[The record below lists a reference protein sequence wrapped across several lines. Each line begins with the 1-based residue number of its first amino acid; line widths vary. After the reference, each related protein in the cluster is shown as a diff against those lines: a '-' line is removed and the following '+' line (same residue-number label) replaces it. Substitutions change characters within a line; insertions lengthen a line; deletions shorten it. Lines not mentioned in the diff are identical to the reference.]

1 MKNQRCGG
9 RHRPGPG
16 TLAVLG
22 GLLALSASAAFPQ
35 PATAYDFSKL
45 RRERLGRGVVAFR
58 SGEREAVVTWRYRMQ
73 DPTNLA
79 FNVYRDGRRLT
90 ARPVTGATFYRDAS
104 FDPSKG
110 GLYSVRPV
118 LGSWESKHPARGWQV
133 PPSAPIGYIPLK
145 VAPPPPWR
153 NPDEPEHEPYP
164 YLANDCS
171 IGDLDGDGEFELVV
185 KWSALGRDN
194 AQFGRTAPVF
204 YDGYDLCT
212 QRRLWRL
219 TPGKNVRSGQHY
231 DAFMAF
237 DLDGDGIAEIAM
249 RTSDGA
255 VDGRGKVI
263 GDAQADHVDADG
275 QVRTA
280 PEFLTVFS
288 GSDGRVLANIPY
300 DPAFGDSSKWS
311 NVKRDSH
318 NRGFRFLSCVAYLDG
333 VHPSLVMCRGY
344 YDRSVLTA
352 WDWDGR
358 KLTRR
363 WQFDSWQ
370 EPWKSQGYS
379 GQGNHNLRVGDV
391 DFDGRDE
398 IIYGQMAV
406 DDDGRGLYTTRL
418 GHGDAINLI
427 QLSPNHRGL
436 QVWTCLESGEHGLCL
451 REAGTGK
458 VLKRVTSFR
467 DTPRALAGD
476 IDPEFPGT
484 EFWGPVHEG
493 LYTADLESRGRRH
506 KDAWPGQSFLVWW
519 TGDMTR
525 SWLAGNRIGG
535 YSAAKGRRSLIR
547 ELEGGCS
554 NNGSKDNPCFSG
566 DILGDWREEVILR
579 NAQDPTELRLYVSDM
594 PTEYRFWTFLQ
605 DPVYRISLATE
616 SVGYNQPP
624 QPGFYFGRDLL
635 VKGVSFRGE
644 KFP

>member
-1 MKNQRCGG
+1 
-9 RHRPGPG
+9 
-16 TLAVLG
+16 
-22 GLLALSASAAFPQ
+22 
-35 PATAYDFSKL
+35 
-45 RRERLGRGVVAFR
+45 VV
-58 SGEREAVVTWRYRMQ
+58 
-73 DPTNLA
+73 
-79 FNVYRDGRRLT
+79 
-90 ARPVTGATFYRDAS
+90 
-104 FDPSKG
+104 
-110 GLYSVRPV
+110 
-118 LGSWESKHPARGWQV
+118 
-133 PPSAPIGYIPLK
+133 
-145 VAPPPPWR
+145 
-153 NPDEPEHEPYP
+153 
-164 YLANDCS
+164 
-171 IGDLDGDGEFELVV
+171 
-185 KWSALGRDN
+185 
-194 AQFGRTAPVF
+194 
-204 YDGYDLCT
+204 
-212 QRRLWRL
+212 
-219 TPGKNVRSGQHY
+219 
-231 DAFMAF
+231 
-237 DLDGDGIAEIAM
+237 
-249 RTSDGA
+249 
-255 VDGRGKVI
+255 
-263 GDAQADHVDADG
+263 
-275 QVRTA
+275 
-280 PEFLTVFS
+280 
-288 GSDGRVLANIPY
+288 
-300 DPAFGDSSKWS
+300 
-311 NVKRDSH
+311 
-318 NRGFRFLSCVAYLDG
+318 
-333 VHPSLVMCRGY
+333 
-344 YDRSVLTA
+344 
-352 WDWDGR
+352 
-358 KLTRR
+358 
-363 WQFDSWQ
+363 
-370 EPWKSQGYS
+370 
-379 GQGNHNLRVGDV
+379 
-391 DFDGRDE
+391 
-398 IIYGQMAV
+398 V

-493 LYTADLESRGRRH
+493 LYTADMESRGRRH